1 MWYMSRCL
9 SSRCTSRS
17 RIIWFRQ
24 YGWKDY
30 TAFISF
36 QSHSKSAKL
45 DITALKAKY
54 IIKREGVCME
64 ENDEEVKKTSK
75 KGTIFN
81 FILIITI
88 FAGLLIYM
96 INVDGIDNIIN
107 LLHQV
112 NYNWVIAG
120 LICLIIYWI
129 CEAITLHV
137 PLKRMYKSQNFGNS
151 VKVSMIG
158 QLFNNITPFSSGGQ
172 PMQAYELTKTGKRVS
187 DSLSVLMLKFIVTQ
201 IALVVTTVIIV
212 FAEFDFFKML
222 MHDYLWV
229 AILGF
234 GVNIVAIIVA
244 IIAGINKKLITSIVN
259 PIIKL
264 LGKIHIFKQPDEV
277 IDNFDKSMDNFS
289 GQFKVM
295 KSEKLMVLKMFVVA
309 VIQSMSYYSITYMV
323 YKAFGNSEITFLQII
338 PAQAFLLLIMTF
350 VPTPGSG
357 LGAEGGFYLLF
368 NSIFKKGTINMSILF
383 WRIYT
388 FYLPI
393 IVGAL
398 FLIPIKAKK
407 VKKETN

>member
-1 MWYMSRCL
+1 
-9 SSRCTSRS
+9 
-17 RIIWFRQ
+17 
-24 YGWKDY
+24 
-30 TAFISF
+30 
-36 QSHSKSAKL
+36 
-45 DITALKAKY
+45 
-54 IIKREGVCME
+54 ME

-137 PLKRMYKSQNFGNS
+137 PLKRMYKNQTFGNS

-172 PMQAYELTKTGKRVS
+172 PMQAYELTKTEKRVS

-264 LGKIHIFKQPDEV
+264 LGKIHIFKQPDKV

-323 YKAFGNSEITFLQII
+323 YKAFGNSGITFLQII

>member
-1 MWYMSRCL
+1 
-9 SSRCTSRS
+9 
-17 RIIWFRQ
+17 
-24 YGWKDY
+24 
-30 TAFISF
+30 
-36 QSHSKSAKL
+36 
-45 DITALKAKY
+45 
-54 IIKREGVCME
+54 ME

-264 LGKIHIFKQPDEV
+264 LGKIHIFKQPDKV

-323 YKAFGNSEITFLQII
+323 YKAFGNSGITFLQII